1 MQLYLVRHPQPLVG
15 PGLCYGRTDLAVA
28 PAETARVGAALSNAL
43 PAGAALFSSP
53 LQRCLDLA
61 EALGGAAAPTCDAR
75 LAELDFGNWEMQSW
89 EHIARADIDAW
100 AADVVHYRPGG
111 GESVLHMAERV
122 SAFYADLAALS
133 LARAIVVCHAGTIR
147 LLAECGR
154 GATALQM
161 AQRAAAQPHRIAYGG
176 LLLLPGEKVDV

>member
-1 MQLYLVRHPQPLVG
+1 MQLYLVRHPQPLVN

-28 PAETARVGAALSNAL
+28 AAETARVAAALSNAL

-61 EALGGAAAPTCDAR
+61 TALDGGSLICDAR
-75 LAELDFGNWEMQSW
+75 LAELDFGSWEMQAW

-100 AADVVHYRPGG
+100 AADTVHYRPGG

-122 SAFYADLAALS
+122 NAFYADLAALS
-133 LARAIVVCHAGTIR
+133 PAHAFIVCHAGTIR

-154 GATALQM
+154 GATPLQM
-161 AQRAAAQPHRIAYGG
+161 AQRAAAHPHRIAYGG
-176 LLLLPGEKVDV
+176 LLVLQAGDMDV